1 LIKYIVNN
9 PISNAIRE
17 VRAVLDPD
25 QKKRA
30 LIMIGLLIV
39 NAFFDFAGLATI
51 GALIISA
58 LESDIFSGAAYVAD
72 EGASQAAIFF
82 NSSLRGLY
90 DWSGAENKIA
100 FLFYLSILIFVA
112 FLIKN
117 AISLY
122 IGYLQSKFAYN
133 VSLRLNKKM
142 FKYYYDQG
150 YLFVKDSTAGKKVYT
165 IVDVP
170 MRFASHYLNTLLQ
183 LGTEIIVV
191 AIIGIALLIINPLAV
206 LLLGVSI
213 IPTFLL
219 IYNFSKN
226 RAKDVG
232 MRRNDL
238 SPVNYG
244 RVIEAM
250 NGFVDVKL
258 GNIENQML
266 EKYEETQKKLN
277 RVDVIFFGVYHK
289 LNQRTN
295 DIIFGMGI
303 LVIFGFAYFVG
314 MDEVEVLSLLG
325 LFAVAAYKFLPAIN
339 RIMSSLLTMKNSS
352 FVFKELKKIKE
363 IELSRFIEIDAL
375 QFKSSLKLKNIS
387 YKYPVGEEKVLNKVN
402 LTIKKGTTVGFIG
415 SSGSGKTTLL
425 KVLLRLLKEQEG
437 NIKIDEIV
445 VNAENESAYQQI
457 IGYVEQ
463 EIFILN
469 DTILNNIAFGVSNPN
484 EEQVKDSLIDAQLWE
499 FVEAHPDGINMLLG
513 ENGVNLSGGQKQR
526 IGIARAL
533 YKNSEILMFDEA
545 TSALDTE
552 TEKAVVE
559 SINHLSNLGKTVIIV
574 AHRLTTLEK
583 CDHIYE
589 LDGGRIIKE
598 HEYNTLIEQKILIN
612 PT

>member
-1 LIKYIVNN
+1 M
-9 PISNAIRE
+9 
-17 VRAVLDPD
+17 LDPD

-30 LIMIGLLIV
+30 GIMIILLII
-39 NAFFDFAGLATI
+39 NAIFDFAGLAAI

-58 LESDIFSGAAYVAD
+58 LDQDIFSGVAYVPKED
-72 EGASQAAIFF
+72 VGSAAIFF
-82 NSSLRGLY
+82 NSNLRKLY
-90 DWSGAENKIA
+90 DWSGAGDEIA
-100 FLFYLSILIFVA
+100 FLFYLSIVIFIA
-112 FLIKN
+112 FIVKN

-122 IGYLQSKFAYN
+122 IGYVQSRFAYN

-170 MRFASHYLNTLLQ
+170 MRFASHYMNTLLQ
-183 LGTEIIVV
+183 VGTEIVIMT
-191 AIIGIALLIINPLAV
+191 IIGISLLLINPLAV
-206 LLLGVSI
+206 LLIGMAI

-219 IYNFSKN
+219 IYNYSKN
-226 RAKDVG
+226 RAKEIG
-232 MRRNDL
+232 MRRNEL
-238 SPVNYG
+238 SPINYG

-266 EKYEETQKKLN
+266 EKYELTQRKLN
-277 RVDVIFFGVYHK
+277 RVDTIFFGIYHK

-303 LVIFGFAYFVG
+303 LVIFGYAYFIG
-314 MDEVEVLSLLG
+314 MSKKEVLSLLG
-325 LFAVAAYKFLPAIN
+325 LFAIAAYKFLPGIN
-339 RIMSSLLTMKNSS
+339 RLMASLLTMKNSA
-352 FVFKELKKIKE
+352 FVFKELKKIKNV
-363 IELSRFIEIDAL
+363 ELSRFNEAEAMSFSDAL
-375 QFKSSLKLKNIS
+375 VIEDIS
-387 YKYPVGEEKVLNKVN
+387 YKYPVGTENVLNSIS

-425 KVLLRLLKEQEG
+425 KIFLRLLKEQTGTISIDG
-437 NIKIDEIV
+437 NV
-445 VNAENESAYQQI
+445 VNENNESGYQKI

-469 DTILNNIAFGVSNPN
+469 DTIFNNVAFGVEHPQK
-484 EEQVKDSLIDAQLWE
+484 EDVEQSLKDAQLWE
-499 FVEAHPDGINMLLG
+499 FVSNHPDGLDMLLG

-545 TSALDTE
+545 TSALDSD

-559 SINHLSNLGKTVIIV
+559 SINHLSKIGKTVIIV

-589 LDGGRIIKE
+589 LDGGEVVAEHDYDQLIKDLVLQ
-598 HEYNTLIEQKILIN
+598 H
-612 PT
+612 

>member
-1 LIKYIVNN
+1 M
-9 PISNAIRE
+9 
-17 VRAVLDPD
+17 LDPD

-30 LIMIGLLIV
+30 GIMIILLII
-39 NAFFDFAGLATI
+39 NAIFDFAGLAAI

-58 LESDIFSGAAYVAD
+58 LGDDIFSGSAYVPGD
-72 EGASQAAIFF
+72 EVSGAEVFF
-82 NSSLRGLY
+82 NSNLRNLY
-90 DWSGAENKIA
+90 DWSGSSDEIA
-100 FLFYLSILIFVA
+100 FLFFLSIVIFVA
-112 FLIKN
+112 FVIKN
-117 AISLY
+117 AISLW
-122 IGYLQSKFAYN
+122 IGYIQSRFAYN

-170 MRFASHYLNTLLQ
+170 MRFASHYMNTLLQ
-183 LGTEIIVV
+183 VGTEIVIMLII
-191 AIIGIALLIINPLAV
+191 AITLLLINPMAV
-206 LLLGVSI
+206 LLLGFAIV
-213 IPTFLL
+213 PTFLL

-226 RAKDVG
+226 RAKSIG
-232 MRRNDL
+232 MQRNEL
-238 SPVNYG
+238 SPINYG

-266 EKYEETQKKLN
+266 EKYEQTQKKLN
-277 RVDVIFFGVYHK
+277 RVDTIFFGIYHK

-314 MDEVEVLSLLG
+314 MGKTEVLSLLG
-325 LFAVAAYKFLPAIN
+325 LFAIAAYKFLPGIN
-339 RIMSSLLTMKNSS
+339 RLMASLLTMKNSS
-352 FVFKELKKIKE
+352 FVFKELRKIKNV
-363 IELSRFIEIDAL
+363 ELSRFKEADAMSFKASLEIEA
-375 QFKSSLKLKNIS
+375 IS
-387 YKYPVGEEKVLNKVN
+387 YKYPVGTEYVLNKIS
-402 LTIKKGTTVGFIG
+402 LAIKKGTTVGFIG

-425 KVLLRLLKEQEG
+425 KILLRLLKEQSG
-437 NIKIDEIV
+437 QIKIDGVTVDEQ
-445 VNAENESAYQQI
+445 NESGYQKI

-469 DTILNNIAFGVSNPN
+469 DTILNNIAFGVDDAKVGDV
-484 EEQVKDSLIDAQLWE
+484 EASLKNAQLWD
-499 FVEAHPDGINMLLG
+499 FVSNHPDGLQMRLG

-545 TSALDTE
+545 TSALDSE
-552 TEKAVVE
+552 TERAVVE
-559 SINHLSNLGKTVIIV
+559 SINHLSNIGKTVIIV

-583 CDHIYE
+583 CDFIYE
-589 LDGGRIIKE
+589 LDGG
-598 HEYNTLIEQKILIN
+598 KIVGDHDYDQLIN
-612 PT
+612 DRVLQH